1 MERTVKETPNE
12 IPGWFR
18 LLLATFCLAAFVC
31 GARFVPST
39 SNSSKTGN
47 LNKTVNLDET
57 GGDAEFSTEAPA
69 RYLSSSLAFEGVDS
83 YLDGRGRRFEYD
95 PSKVDAVLVRASR
108 NVNETIWEKSTESGE
123 LTSNFASNFASIE
136 PQGADFVDDFND
148 DFEDDFEDDFNA
160 ENEELV
166 ADLSNSREAPKEP
179 EEGVSSFADLASP
192 DLPTDRWKE
201 DELNCEFEDL
211 SRQWTSAK
219 DAKPSDEFVY
229 DGADF
234 DEEFDRSLVT
244 DDLFHTGS
252 TTAFVGQTNATSGV
266 IAQVSAETPA
276 QPTRSGRYIPQGA
289 VGGSGDVVVQVK

>member
-1 MERTVKETPNE
+1 MKRTVKETPNE

-31 GARFVPST
+31 GARFVPAT
-39 SNSSKTGN
+39 SNFSKTGN
-47 LNKTVNLDET
+47 LNKT
-57 GGDAEFSTEAPA
+57 GDGAEFSTEAPA
-69 RYLSSSLAFEGVDS
+69 RYLSSSLAFEDVNS

-95 PSKVDAVLVRASR
+95 PSKLDAVLVRASR
-108 NVNETIWEKSTESGE
+108 NANETIWEKSTESDE
-123 LTSNFASNFASIE
+123 LTSNFASNFALIE
-136 PQGADFVDDFND
+136 PQGADFADDFDD
-148 DFEDDFEDDFNA
+148 DFDA

-166 ADLSNSREAPKEP
+166 ADLSNSREAPEEP
-179 EEGVSSFADLASP
+179 EEDVSSFADLASP
-192 DLPTDRWKE
+192 DLPTVGWKE

-219 DAKPSDEFVY
+219 DAKPSDEFAY

-252 TTAFVGQTNATSGV
+252 TTAFVGQTSATSGG